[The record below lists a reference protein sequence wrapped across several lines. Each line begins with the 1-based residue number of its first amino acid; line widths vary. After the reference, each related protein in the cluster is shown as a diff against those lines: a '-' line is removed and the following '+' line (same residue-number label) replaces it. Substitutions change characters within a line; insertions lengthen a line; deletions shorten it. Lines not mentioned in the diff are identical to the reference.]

1 MVENFVRWLPIFI
14 SFVQIIFLPVGR
26 GGGPGGYLFSIHLT
40 PLIYYVFIQF
50 WNTTVNVLK
59 VLLTESKTNK
69 SALV

>member
-26 GGGPGGYLFSIHLT
+26 VGPEGYLFSIHPR